1 MSRPWS
7 PTSRPGTPRR
17 ARSSVT
23 AQSAHFA
30 AAGVWFGGL
39 AALLLDVRGAPSEQ
53 KARAVRRFS
62 AAARSPRSASSSSRG
77 PCGPST
83 SWARPTE
90 LVDTGYGR
98 AILAK
103 IVVLGAIAAIAL
115 RNRRR
120 SVPAAATDLRPLR
133 RRSHTELALAAVA
146 LVTAALLSSL
156 APPAATG
163 ASAAKP
169 AIELTGVDGG
179 ETVSVTL
186 TVASRDPGPNRF
198 TVDVA
203 DHDAGDE
210 INARRVRLAFTPI
223 DDPTVKTTSLP
234 LAKTGPGSFEGTG
247 ANLAF
252 DGRWRVTVFVESL
265 TGTSEVRFDLQTSE
279 PEHSLAVVERHGE
292 VPYYTAADRAVRL
305 PQA

>member
-1 MSRPWS
+1 M
-7 PTSRPGTPRR
+7 
-17 ARSSVT
+17 
-23 AQSAHFA
+23 
-30 AAGVWFGGL
+30 
-39 AALLLDVRGAPSEQ
+39 
-53 KARAVRRFS
+53 
-62 AAARSPRSASSSSRG
+62 
-77 PCGPST
+77 
-83 SWARPTE
+83 
-90 LVDTGYGR
+90 
-98 AILAK
+98 
-103 IVVLGAIAAIAL
+103 
-115 RNRRR
+115 
-120 SVPAAATDLRPLR
+120 
-133 RRSHTELALAAVA
+133 
-146 LVTAALLSSL
+146 
-156 APPAATG
+156 
-163 ASAAKP
+163 
-169 AIELTGVDGG
+169 
-179 ETVSVTL
+179 TL

-292 VPYYTAADRAVRL
+292 VPYYQLQIAPYGYLKLTADPPRAGRTTLTAQALGVFEAPQRLRSMVMTVATGGGAPVRESL
-305 PQA
+305 RRLGASRFAAVAELGPGRRR